1 MSIKH
6 NSGLDVAVFIIHVAL
21 KRNCFIY
28 NDLSVYGNTVLG
40 NKLTVHADGY
50 NGTVQCK
57 PLVDTSESSLAFYK
71 YRGMRFA
78 LADDMWL
85 MGQNY
90 WG

>member
-1 MSIKH
+1 MIFVYKLNSKLHTTTGNASMSIKH

-50 NGTVQCK
+50 NGTI
-57 PLVDTSESSLAFYK
+57 
-71 YRGMRFA
+71 
-78 LADDMWL
+78 
-85 MGQNY
+85 
-90 WG
+90 